1 VRQKAR
7 QTTHCQVMIS
17 ITISNTENSAEK
29 EVLKKIKIREKQDCE
44 YFIGVEL
51 MLFLIYVMT
60 QKG

>member
-1 VRQKAR
+1 
-7 QTTHCQVMIS
+7 MIS